1 MKYWLK
7 IPYSVKDVV
16 RGQYGS
22 LIMYDALLKRWYT
35 KCKERVSEINAYAKK
50 AGAKQTYEQA
60 VVALTILDDNDFA
73 SENRYE

>member
-7 IPYSVKDVV
+7 IPYAVKDIV

-35 KCKERVSEINAYAKK
+35 KSKERVSEINAYAKK
-50 AGAKQTYEQA
+50 AGAKQTYEQS

-73 SENRYE
+73 SENKYE